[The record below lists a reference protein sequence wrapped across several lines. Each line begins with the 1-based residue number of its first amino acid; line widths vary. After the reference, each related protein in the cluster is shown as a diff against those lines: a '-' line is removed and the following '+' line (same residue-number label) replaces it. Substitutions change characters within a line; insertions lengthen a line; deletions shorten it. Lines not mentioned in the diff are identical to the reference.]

1 MAKIEPVTVFFAD
14 SATIHSKW
22 DVWIEIAQEF
32 TFCFRNFKTLNCSN
46 FIYSLSAEEKLWL
59 TVEKIIHESS
69 ERLAILV
76 VTQPFQ
82 VLAVRCMAQFVGGEN
97 KYNGILSGFGEIY
110 RENGILGM

>member
-1 MAKIEPVTVFFAD
+1 MSI
-14 SATIHSKW
+14 SKQPFM
-22 DVWIEIAQEF
+22 EYH
-32 TFCFRNFKTLNCSN
+32 L

-59 TVEKIIHESS
+59 TVEKIIHETS
-69 ERLAILV
+69 ERMAILV

-110 RENGILGM
+110 RENGILGIKLLFATEIYLARNLMMLTCSARTC